1 MQVFQFIIQSME
13 RFYARQLLGIT
24 HNHPGHLR
32 IARRFLCPGW
42 EKVNANS
49 IQKTAVNNEFLVPSV
64 QDIRISYIVNSEI
77 RICTCPMGIS
87 DAPCKHQGA
96 VTMKYHIAI
105 LNFIPSLIPGDRM
118 IYGYVAFGK

>member
-1 MQVFQFIIQSME
+1 MQVFQSIIQSIE
-13 RFYARQLLGIT
+13 RFYARRLLEIA
-24 HNHPGHLR
+24 HNYPGHLR

-77 RICTCPMGIS
+77 GICTCPVGIS

-96 VTMKYHIAI
+96 VVMKYHIAI
-105 LNFIPSLIPGDRM
+105 LNFIPSLTPGDRM
-118 IYGYVAFGK
+118 IYGYVALGK